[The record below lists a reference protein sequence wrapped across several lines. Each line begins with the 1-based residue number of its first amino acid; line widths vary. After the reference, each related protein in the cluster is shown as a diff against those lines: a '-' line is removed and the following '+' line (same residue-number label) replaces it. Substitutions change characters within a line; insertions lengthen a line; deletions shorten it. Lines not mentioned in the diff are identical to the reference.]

1 MHSFSSIEIININ
14 PQKLTKKERN
24 KERGRK
30 FFTLSAKFNAFQ
42 AKMLFNQEEEWEKF
56 KKKNKK
62 YFDLN
67 PQLTTKTLSDLI
79 IEKVL
84 RPKNFLEFIIGK

>member
-1 MHSFSSIEIININ
+1 M
-14 PQKLTKKERN
+14 QKLT
-24 KERGRK
+24 RK

-42 AKMLFNQEEEWEKF
+42 TKMLFNQEAEWEKF
-56 KKKNKK
+56 KLKNKK

>member
-67 PQLTTKTLSDLI
+67 PHLTTKTLSDLI